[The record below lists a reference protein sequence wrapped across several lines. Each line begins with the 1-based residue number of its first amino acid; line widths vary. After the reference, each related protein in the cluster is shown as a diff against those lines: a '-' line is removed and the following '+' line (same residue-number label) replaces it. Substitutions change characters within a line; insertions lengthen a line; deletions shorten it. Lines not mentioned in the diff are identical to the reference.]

1 MAMYFF
7 PFFMSCNF
15 EFYLMNTLFY
25 VNIDQGLMKK
35 SIRHNF
41 SDPNKLSLCI
51 SEMRRY
57 IEGRQ

>member
-1 MAMYFF
+1 
-7 PFFMSCNF
+7 MSCNY

-25 VNIDQGLMKK
+25 VNIDQGIMKK
-35 SIRHNF
+35 IIRHNF